1 MSFRDYLHE
10 KAEES
15 RHNETVAY
23 LMFLAGAMFL
33 VGGILE
39 TLSLTE
45 TPGWLLL
52 IPYTLEPSAGGILGL
67 ALMISGF
74 SLIVFGI
81 AAGIHYSHD
90 RGWYMKELQKA
101 NSVEDA
107 LMHHESHEPRKN
119 SPKKIDNKKKKKE

>member
-23 LMFLAGAMFL
+23 LMFLAGAMFF

-39 TLSLTE
+39 TLSFGGN
-45 TPGWLLL
+45 PSWFVL
-52 IPYTLEPSAGGILGL
+52 IPYSTEMHAGAVLGL
-67 ALMISGF
+67 ALIIGGL

-81 AAGIHYSHD
+81 IAGIHYSHD
-90 RGWYMKELQKA
+90 RDWYMHELRKSNSLEDIMMQSKSKNTHKRKKA
-101 NSVEDA
+101 KA
-107 LMHHESHEPRKN
+107 
-119 SPKKIDNKKKKKE
+119 